1 VMAGGAQ
8 HLVVL
13 RRALGDEPVT
23 RAFESG
29 R

>member
-13 RRALGDEPVT
+13 RDALGSAPLTLAYET
-23 RAFESG
+23 GS
-29 R
+29 